1 MDFKD
6 DYVYIQI
13 IFCKHLKTA
22 HGMKIIRIVQREI
35 RLDGNMPT
43 IARGG
48 FQKALCFVKGNRLH
62 SRDENSRKTK
72 SNTLKGQKLGYFDP
86 HGTAKSIH
94 CYKFISK
101 SL

>member
-1 MDFKD
+1 M
-6 DYVYIQI
+6 YVYIQI

-22 HGMKIIRIVQREI
+22 HGMQIIRIVQREI
-35 RLDGNMPT
+35 RLDGDLPS

-48 FQKALCFVKGNRLH
+48 FQKALCFVKGQVCRLH

-72 SNTLKGQKLGYFDP
+72 
-86 HGTAKSIH
+86 
-94 CYKFISK
+94 FISK

>member
-6 DYVYIQI
+6 DNVYIQI

-22 HGMKIIRIVQREI
+22 HGMQIILTVQREI
-35 RLDGNMPT
+35 RLDGNMPSKT
-43 IARGG
+43 RGG
-48 FQKALCFVKGNRLH
+48 FQKALCFVKSQVCRLH

-86 HGTAKSIH
+86 HRIAKSITVTN
-94 CYKFISK
+94 
-101 SL
+101 L